1 LISFKNKKRVTNI
14 VELGRKFYVDIRLA
28 SGRQMVDEAARD
40 NAGKVPFDLQICSFG
55 FLYYIIHI

>member
-1 LISFKNKKRVTNI
+1 VTNI

-28 SGRQMVDEAARD
+28 GGRQMVDEAARD